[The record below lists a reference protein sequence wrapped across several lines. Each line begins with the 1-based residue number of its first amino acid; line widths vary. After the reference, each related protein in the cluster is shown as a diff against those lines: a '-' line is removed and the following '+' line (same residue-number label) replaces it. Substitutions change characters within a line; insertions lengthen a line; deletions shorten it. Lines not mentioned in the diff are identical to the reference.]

1 MRSSLPVVSTGKLAT
16 ITMAGLHSAILIVQ
30 SCCSRFVDVG
40 HRPEPS
46 RGFAMGEIVRDAAT
60 AQGVIEQGALLDV
73 HPVST
78 RKGAR
83 WSHTPCRETGKTGKI
98 FKRSGN
104 TR

>member
-1 MRSSLPVVSTGKLAT
+1 
-16 ITMAGLHSAILIVQ
+16 MAGVHSAILVVQ
-30 SCCSRFVDVG
+30 PCCSRFVNVG
-40 HRPEPS
+40 HCPEPS
-46 RGFAMGEIVRDAAT
+46 RGFAMGEIARDAAT

-83 WSHTPCRETGKTGKI
+83 WSHAVCREPGKTGKI

-104 TR
+104 IG